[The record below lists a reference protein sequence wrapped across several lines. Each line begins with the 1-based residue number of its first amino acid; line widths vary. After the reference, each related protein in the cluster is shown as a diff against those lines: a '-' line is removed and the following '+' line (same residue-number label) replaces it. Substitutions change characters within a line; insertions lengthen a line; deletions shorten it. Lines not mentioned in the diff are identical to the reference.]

1 MAKRILITGA
11 SRGIGLE
18 MTRQYS
24 RTGNS
29 VLGLVRKSP
38 PPMDRVEWLE
48 GDVTNKAS
56 LHSAARVASSG
67 LDLLV
72 CNAGVFLDRNH
83 GLGDDYA
90 DTWADSFAVNVEG
103 VFNTVQALLPA
114 LQAGNGKIAII
125 SSQMGSSERAGGGS
139 YVYRASKAAAVNLA
153 RNLAVDLKPQNIAVG
168 VYHPG
173 WVQTDMGT
181 AAAAITA
188 TESVT
193 GLTQRFEA
201 LNIATTGGFENY
213 DGTPMPF

>member
-1 MAKRILITGA
+1 MTQRIMITGA

-18 MTRQYS
+18 MTRQLS
-24 RTGNS
+24 GAGQG
-29 VLGLVRKSP
+29 VLGVVRKAP
-38 PPMDRVEWLE
+38 APMERVDWLE
-48 GDVTNKAS
+48 ADVTDKAS
-56 LHSAARVASSG
+56 LNTAARAASDG

-83 GLGDDYA
+83 SLKDDYA
-90 DTWADSFAVNVEG
+90 TTWADSFAVNVEG
-103 VFNTVQALLPA
+103 VFNTVQAMLPA

-125 SSQMGSSERAGGGS
+125 SSQMGSSERAGGAS

-173 WVQTDMGT
+173 WVQTDMGG
-181 AAAAITA
+181 AAAAITVN
-188 TESVT
+188 ESVT
-193 GLTQRFEA
+193 GLLQRFKT
-201 LNIATTGGFENY
+201 LSMSSSGCFENY